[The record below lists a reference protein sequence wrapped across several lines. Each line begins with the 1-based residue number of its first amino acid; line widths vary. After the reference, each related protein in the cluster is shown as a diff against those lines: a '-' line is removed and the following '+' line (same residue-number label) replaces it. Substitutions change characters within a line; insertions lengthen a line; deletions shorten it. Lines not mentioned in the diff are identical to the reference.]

1 MLQIGFNNLSYST
14 QEESGV
20 VEVTVRILTGV
31 VLNDDFV
38 VTLQTMESNIETAAR
53 GMDLIAGKYRRSGFK
68 YVI

>member
-14 QEESGV
+14 QEESGF

-31 VLNDDFV
+31 MLNDDFV

-53 GMDLIAGKYRRSGFK
+53 GIDLIAGKYFEFK
-68 YVI
+68 LNC